1 MPAGQQ
7 SPAQLLRFFLLL
19 SPIRSQASS
28 ASAARAGISA
38 AGGALCSLALAFSL
52 PVFSGS
58 PGNPAQPSVPGMASR
73 APSQAAAAQ
82 RSRLL
87 SSRPPSSSLNR
98 APQGVQEDVGPYR
111 ITPERRA
118 LLNTIRFAE
127 GTWTG
132 GRHDGYR
139 MLYGGRLIADLTR
152 HPEITVQS
160 RYTSAAAGAY
170 QFLPRTWQEA
180 ARLLHLPDFGPASQ
194 DQAAL
199 YLVEKRGVLQRFDR
213 QGLCQEVLAR
223 LAPEWASLPTRTG
236 QSYYGQPVHD
246 AQELL
251 RFYSVQ
257 LARQRAAS
265 GTAQSA

>member
-1 MPAGQQ
+1 MLP
-7 SPAQLLRFFLLL
+7 F
-19 SPIRSQASS
+19 PIRSQGF
-28 ASAARAGISA
+28 SAAATRGGIGA
-38 AGGALCSLALAFSL
+38 AGGALCGLALALSL
-52 PVFSGS
+52 PVHSG
-58 PGNPAQPSVPGMASR
+58 GRPAQPSAQGPATG
-73 APSQAAAAQ
+73 APSQAAASAGE
-82 RSRLL
+82 SAGPL
-87 SSRPPSSSLNR
+87 SSTHNALS
-98 APQGVQEDVGPYR
+98 QGVQEGMGRYR

-139 MLYGGRLIADLTR
+139 MLYGGRLIADLSR
-152 HPEITVQS
+152 HPEITVAS

-180 ARLLHLPDFGPASQ
+180 ARLLRLPDFGPASQ

-213 QGLCQEVLAR
+213 QGLCQELLAR

-251 RFYSVQ
+251 RFYSAQ
-257 LARQRAAS
+257 LVRERAAAGS
-265 GTAQSA
+265 AQAA